1 MNFISISGFN
11 HSFTEHGFII
21 GLCSTWADL
30 TYQRCLSQ
38 MWTRRGQLDHYFPEF
53 AHLGEQPVYNREIFF
68 QDVAGEDDTEDDGVW
83 GYQEAWASYRYRQSQ
98 ISGRMA
104 STYPQSLDFWHL
116 SQDFADS
123 MPHLNQD
130 FIEEHPPVDRV
141 IAVPSE
147 PQFLIDAWFDLTCT
161 RAMPIY
167 SAPGIVTGKQIGR
180 AHV

>member
-1 MNFISISGFN
+1 
-11 HSFTEHGFII
+11 
-21 GLCSTWADL
+21 
-30 TYQRCLSQ
+30 
-38 MWTRRGQLDHYFPEF
+38 
-53 AHLGEQPVYNREIFF
+53 
-68 QDVAGEDDTEDDGVW
+68 
-83 GYQEAWASYRYRQSQ
+83 
-98 ISGRMA
+98 MA

-116 SQDFADS
+116 SQDFENS

-167 SAPGIVTGKQIGR
+167 SVPGLSGTFS
-180 AHV
+180 